1 MDKHGHRNSVCHSP
15 VINLVPRKQMLRW
28 SLEHKIFMR
37 DTGDQHLWKERRGS
51 RIELK
56 KLNCDAGSW
65 TSKPSW
71 QGTLEQIL
79 CIWIVPDWIKM
90 AQPLH
95 PCFVQSLDAS
105 FCGKGQGSPLQLTQT
120 WINYQLRVSAYRTPC
135 NWTANPS
142 LRKDLGDTSLRQP
155 QARTGNNWNVY
166 QLKNGR
172 FNWRLNSALFIQHA
186 CNSPMFPRVLLWSIC
201 PRATTDPILAST

>member
-90 AQPLH
+90 AQPLY

-120 WINYQLRVSAYRTPC
+120 LNKLSAAGFCLSHSLQLDSKSFLEEGSGWHIFASATSP
-135 NWTANPS
+135 NW
-142 LRKDLGDTSLRQP
+142 Q
-155 QARTGNNWNVY
+155 
-166 QLKNGR
+166 QLKC
-172 FNWRLNSALFIQHA
+172 LSAEE
-186 CNSPMFPRVLLWSIC
+186 RKV
-201 PRATTDPILAST
+201 